1 MAFALKMP
9 SQPLPHLALAMPEA
23 EQTAVAE
30 ECLEQKEVEAKWLV
44 VAEECLEQ
52 REAEERWPEVRD
64 LRPED
69 RADQEEAVR
78 CRGEWALIHPD
89 SGTCCKG
96 KKALAFPSLPFIPV
110 SPSIKS
116 FGPII

>member
-23 EQTAVAE
+23 EEAAKRREQKEAEAKWLVVAE
-30 ECLEQKEVEAKWLV
+30 ECLEQKEAEAKWLV

-64 LRPED
+64 LLPED
-69 RADQEEAVR
+69 RADRKEAVR
-78 CRGEWALIHPD
+78 CQGEWALIHQD
-89 SGTCCKG
+89 SGTC
-96 KKALAFPSLPFIPV
+96 
-110 SPSIKS
+110 
-116 FGPII
+116 